1 MEGIVRMYDVFFF
14 FFFSLGFTLDRVFS
28 YGGSGSSGGS
38 GRDKNGG
45 WVLMYFCGVRLLL
58 LLF

>member
-1 MEGIVRMYDVFFF
+1 MMFFF
-14 FFFSLGFTLDRVFS
+14 LFFSLGFTLDRVFS

-45 WVLMYFCGVRLLL
+45 WGVDVFLWCSSALAVIL
-58 LLF
+58 AKYPTA